1 MILVHGRKGQTNM
14 SEVILTNIKQMLG
27 LQEDYTPFDQELVM
41 HINSVLMILNQLGV
55 GTENFRIHLSE
66 TGGENSQMVSTET
79 WSGFL
84 GNSYSGDKEA
94 VKSYVFTKVKLL
106 FDPPASGT
114 LMESYK
120 KLADEFEF
128 RLNVAAG
135 V

>member
-1 MILVHGRKGQTNM
+1 MPET
-14 SEVILTNIKQMLG
+14 ILTSVKQMLG
-27 LQEDYTPFDQELVM
+27 LQEDYTPFDRELVM

-55 GTENFRIHLSE
+55 GVENFRITL
-66 TGGENSQMVSTET
+66 TQTAGEDPQWVSTET
-79 WSGFL
+79 WANFL
-84 GNSYSGDKEA
+84 GTGYTGDKEA
-94 VKSYVFTKVKLL
+94 VKSYVYTKVKLL

>member
-1 MILVHGRKGQTNM
+1 M
-14 SEVILTNIKQMLG
+14 SDVILTNIKQMLG
-27 LQEDYTPFDQELVM
+27 LTEDYTPFDQEIVM
-41 HINSVLMILNQLGV
+41 HINSTLMILNQLGV
-55 GTENFRIHLSE
+55 GTENYRITLSNPD
-66 TGGENSQMVSTET
+66 ENGVMTSTET
-79 WSGFL
+79 WSSFL
-84 GNSYSGDKEA
+84 GANYVGDKEA
-94 VKSYVFTKVKLL
+94 VKSYVYTKVKLM

>member
-1 MILVHGRKGQTNM
+1 MAGT
-14 SEVILTNIKQMLG
+14 ILTDVKQMLG
-27 LQEDYTPFDQELVM
+27 LMEDYTPFDQELVM

-55 GTENFRIHLSE
+55 GTPNFKITLSQT
-66 TGGENSQMVSTET
+66 TGDNPQTVSTET
-79 WSGFL
+79 WAQFL
-84 GNSYSGDKEA
+84 GTSYLGNMEA

-128 RLNVAAG
+128 RLNVASG

>member
-1 MILVHGRKGQTNM
+1 MAGT
-14 SEVILTNIKQMLG
+14 ILTDVKQMLG
-27 LQEDYTPFDQELVM
+27 LTEDYTPFDQELVM

-55 GTENFRIHLSE
+55 GNQNFRITL
-66 TGGENSQMVSTET
+66 TQTPGDNPQMVSTET
-79 WSGFL
+79 WTQFL
-84 GNSYSGDKEA
+84 GTSYLGNMEA

-128 RLNVAAG
+128 RLNVASG

>member
-1 MILVHGRKGQTNM
+1 MADT
-14 SEVILTNIKQMLG
+14 ILTDVKQMLG
-27 LQEDYTPFDQELVM
+27 LTEDYTPFDRELVM
-41 HINSVLMILNQLGV
+41 HINSVLMILDQLGIGKV
-55 GTENFRIHLSE
+55 GYRITL
-66 TGGENSQMVSTET
+66 TPSQSDSSQYVSNET
-79 WSGFL
+79 WNDFL
-84 GNSYSGDKEA
+84 GSSYLGDQEA

>member
-1 MILVHGRKGQTNM
+1 
-14 SEVILTNIKQMLG
+14 MLG
-27 LQEDYTPFDQELVM
+27 IQEDYTPFDRELVM

-55 GTENFRIHLSE
+55 GEDNFRITLAQAIPGEDAPYTSE
-66 TGGENSQMVSTET
+66 ET
-79 WSGFL
+79 WSDFL
-84 GNSYSGDKEA
+84 GSTYTGNMEA

-128 RLNVAAG
+128 RLNVASG

>member
-1 MILVHGRKGQTNM
+1 MAGT
-14 SEVILTNIKQMLG
+14 ILTDVKQMLG
-27 LQEDYTPFDQELVM
+27 LTEDYTPFDRELVM

-55 GTENFRIHLSE
+55 GTPNFRITLADPTASG
-66 TGGENSQMVSTET
+66 TMMSQET
-79 WSGFL
+79 WNQFL
-84 GNSYSGDKEA
+84 GASYLGNMEA

-128 RLNVAAG
+128 RLNVASG

>member
-1 MILVHGRKGQTNM
+1 MAGT
-14 SEVILTNIKQMLG
+14 ILTDVKQMLG
-27 LQEDYTPFDQELVM
+27 LTEDYTPFDLELVM

-55 GTENFRIHLSE
+55 GVPNFRITYTQTS
-66 TGGENSQMVSTET
+66 GDDPQWVSNET
-79 WSGFL
+79 WSNFL
-84 GNSYSGDKEA
+84 GTGYTGDKEA

-128 RLNVAAG
+128 RLNVASG

>member
-1 MILVHGRKGQTNM
+1 M
-14 SEVILTNIKQMLG
+14 SDVILTNVKQMLG
-27 LQEDYTPFDQELVM
+27 LAEDYTPFDHEIVM

-55 GTENFRIHLSE
+55 GTDNFSISLSAVDDS
-66 TGGENSQMVSTET
+66 GILKSTET
-79 WSGFL
+79 WAAFL
-84 GNSYSGDKEA
+84 GPSYTGNMNA
-94 VKSYVFTKVKLL
+94 VKSYVYTKVKLL

-128 RLNVAAG
+128 RLNTASG

>member
-1 MILVHGRKGQTNM
+1 MPETILA
-14 SEVILTNIKQMLG
+14 SIKQMLG
-27 LQEDYTPFDQELVM
+27 IQEDYTPFDRELVM

-55 GTENFRIHLSE
+55 GQDNFRITLAQSNPGEDSPYISE
-66 TGGENSQMVSTET
+66 ET
-79 WSGFL
+79 WSDFL
-84 GNSYSGDKEA
+84 GSGYTGNMEA

-128 RLNVAAG
+128 RLNVASG

>member
-1 MILVHGRKGQTNM
+1 MAGT
-14 SEVILTNIKQMLG
+14 ILTDVKQMLG
-27 LQEDYTPFDQELVM
+27 LTEDYTPFDQELVM

-55 GTENFRIHLSE
+55 GTPNFRITLSQ
-66 TGGENSQMVSTET
+66 TPGDNPQTVSTET
-79 WSGFL
+79 WAQFL
-84 GNSYSGDKEA
+84 GTSYLGNMEA

-128 RLNVAAG
+128 RLNVASG

>member
-1 MILVHGRKGQTNM
+1 MPET
-14 SEVILTNIKQMLG
+14 ILTSIKQMLG
-27 LQEDYTPFDQELVM
+27 LPEDYTPFDRELVM

-55 GTENFRIHLSE
+55 GNENFKITL
-66 TGGENSQMVSTET
+66 TQTAGENPKWVSNET
-79 WSGFL
+79 WSAFL
-84 GNSYSGDKEA
+84 GTGYTGNMEA

-128 RLNVAAG
+128 RLNVASG

>member
-1 MILVHGRKGQTNM
+1 MPET
-14 SEVILTNIKQMLG
+14 ILTSIKQMLG
-27 LQEDYTPFDQELVM
+27 LTEDYTPFDRELVM
-41 HINSVLMILNQLGV
+41 HINSVLMVLNQLGV
-55 GTENFRIHLSE
+55 GVDNFRITLTQTTGDDPTWVSE
-66 TGGENSQMVSTET
+66 ET
-79 WSGFL
+79 WNSFL
-84 GNSYSGDKEA
+84 GSGYTGDKEA

>member
-1 MILVHGRKGQTNM
+1 MTGT
-14 SEVILTNIKQMLG
+14 ILTDVKQMLG
-27 LQEDYTPFDQELVM
+27 LTEDYTPFDRELVM
-41 HINSVLMILNQLGV
+41 HVNSVLMILNQLGV
-55 GTENFRIHLSE
+55 GTPNFRI
-66 TGGENSQMVSTET
+66 TITQTPGDNPQAVSTET
-79 WSGFL
+79 WSQFFGT
-84 GNSYSGDKEA
+84 GYTGDKEA

-128 RLNVAAG
+128 RLNVSAG

>member
-1 MILVHGRKGQTNM
+1 MAGT
-14 SEVILTNIKQMLG
+14 ILTDVKQMLG
-27 LQEDYTPFDQELVM
+27 LTEDYTPFDQELVM

-55 GTENFRIHLSE
+55 GTPNFRITL
-66 TGGENSQMVSTET
+66 TQMPGDNPQMVSTET
-79 WSGFL
+79 WTQFFGTSYL
-84 GNSYSGDKEA
+84 GNMEA

-128 RLNVAAG
+128 RLNVASG

>member
-1 MILVHGRKGQTNM
+1 MPETILA
-14 SEVILTNIKQMLG
+14 SIKQMLG
-27 LQEDYTPFDQELVM
+27 IQEDYTPFDRELVM

-55 GTENFRIHLSE
+55 GEDNFRITLTQAIPGEDAPYTSE
-66 TGGENSQMVSTET
+66 ET
-79 WSGFL
+79 WSDFL
-84 GNSYSGDKEA
+84 GSTYTGNMEA

-128 RLNVAAG
+128 RLNVASG

>member
-1 MILVHGRKGQTNM
+1 MPDT
-14 SEVILTNIKQMLG
+14 ILTSIKQMLG
-27 LQEDYTPFDQELVM
+27 LPEDYTPFDREIVM

-55 GTENFRIHLSE
+55 GTDNFSITLSLIPGDE
-66 TGGENSQMVSTET
+66 PKWESHET
-79 WSGFL
+79 WANFL
-84 GNSYSGDKEA
+84 GTDYTGNMEA
-94 VKSYVFTKVKLL
+94 VKSYVYTKVKLL

>member
-1 MILVHGRKGQTNM
+1 MAGT
-14 SEVILTNIKQMLG
+14 ILTDIKQMLG
-27 LQEDYTPFDQELVM
+27 LTEDYTPFDQELVM

-55 GTENFRIHLSE
+55 GTSNFRITLTDPTASG
-66 TGGENSQMVSTET
+66 TLTSQET
-79 WSGFL
+79 WSQFL
-84 GNSYSGDKEA
+84 GSSYTGNMEA

-128 RLNVAAG
+128 RLNVASG

>member
-1 MILVHGRKGQTNM
+1 MTN
-14 SEVILTNIKQMLG
+14 VILTDVKQMLG
-27 LQEDYTPFDQELVM
+27 LTEDYTPFDRELVM

-55 GTENFRIHLSE
+55 GVDNFRITLTDNSE
-66 TGGENSQMVSTET
+66 TGNPVSTET
-79 WSGFL
+79 WNAFL
-84 GNSYSGDKEA
+84 GTNRASNMEA
-94 VKSYVFTKVKLL
+94 VKSYVYTKVKLL

-128 RLNVAAG
+128 RLNVASG